1 MRRTLT
7 LHAWHVLLCHDG
19 PLSQILVCGL
29 LFFVRLISQFEQV
42 RPCGFTPL
50 ASTCDRKILRP
61 YFERIS
67 KLPPAEVKGMII
79 YCITDGAP
87 TTERGMPT
95 TITTY
100 KMLEYIDQTLVSLKL
115 PRKTIGFNVTQIGMC
130 RVWLLRVTCK
140 QFEQVST
147 MLPQSFCRSW
157 TSIPSLETASTLS
170 AIMSL
175 RWYRRNALN
184 MVV

>member
-1 MRRTLT
+1 MTRYGKLT
-7 LHAWHVLLCHDG
+7 RIRNFQVSPPACLT
-19 PLSQILVCGL
+19 
-29 LFFVRLISQFEQV
+29 FVHV

-67 KLPPAEVKGMII
+67 KLPPSEVKGMII

-100 KMLEYIDQTLVSLKL
+100 KMLEYLDQTLVSMKL
-115 PRKTIGFNVTQIGMC
+115 PRKTIGFNVTQIGMHRQ
-130 RVWLLRVTCK
+130 RVFCK
-140 QFEQVST
+140 PRNHIDQVLT
-147 MLPQSFCRSW
+147 TLPQSFCRNW
-157 TSIPSLETASTLS
+157 TSTRSMEIALMQL

-175 RWYRRNALN
+175 RWYRSLLASALAID
-184 MVV
+184 

>member
-1 MRRTLT
+1 MV
-7 LHAWHVLLCHDG
+7 LH
-19 PLSQILVCGL
+19 
-29 LFFVRLISQFEQV
+29 V

-67 KLPPAEVKGMII
+67 KLPPSEVKGMII

-100 KMLEYIDQTLVSLKL
+100 KMLEYLDQTLITMKL
-115 PRKTIGFNVTQIGMC
+115 PRKTIGFNVTQIGTHSYWVFPQA
-130 RVWLLRVTCK
+130 RNL
-140 QFEQVST
+140 FEQVLT
-147 MLPQSFCRSW
+147 MPQQNFCRSW
-157 TSIPSLETASTLS
+157 ISTPNMETASMQS

-175 RWYRRNALN
+175 KWYLCSPRIALA
-184 MVV
+184 MD